1 MRVEQFHYSVKIL
14 IVVEMD
20 GEGSFATAGAFDFDI
35 GLEGLTQLRLSGTVG
50 GRQLRFGRDG
60 LGCRCFVG
68 FDQLLGLVN
77 REVAVDDVVK
87 DGEVAFGVV
96 DIDKRTCMSHTYLS
110 GAERELRFGREVE
123 QTEVVGDG
131 GAVFANALA

>member
-1 MRVEQFHYSVKIL
+1 
-14 IVVEMD
+14 MD

-35 GLEGLTQLRLSGTVG
+35 GLEGLTQLRLGGTVS
-50 GRQLRFGRDG
+50 GRQLGLGRYG
-60 LGCRCFVG
+60 LGCGCLVG

-110 GAERELRFGREVE
+110 GAEGELRFGREVE